1 MSRFLTVT
9 RATTL
14 AVSACALLTSQLIYT
29 ASARAESSDRPN
41 IVLIM
46 ADDMGYSDIG
56 CYGGEINTPTLNKL
70 AADGLRFTQ
79 FYNTGR
85 CCPTRAA
92 LLTGLYSHQAGVGW
106 MMTDRGHDGYRGDL
120 NDRCVTIAE
129 ALKPAGYSTY
139 MSGKWHVTPHV
150 KPDAPKNNWPL
161 QRGFERFYGTIHG
174 AGSFYDPNSLTRDN
188 TQISPAADPDYKPE
202 TYYYTDAISDHATRF
217 IKEHEA
223 ATPEKPFFMYV
234 AYTAAHWPMHA
245 LEKDIA
251 KYRGKYDAGYGAIRA
266 ARLQR
271 MREMGLIAPTWD
283 LTEQAQDW
291 DQVEHRE
298 WEARCMEVYAAM
310 VDNMDQGIGRIVETL
325 QTTGAFDNTLILFLQ
340 DNGGCAEG
348 LGRQPR
354 GGLLARPDKPSLPI
368 MQVGELQTQMI
379 PPQTRDGYPTV
390 MGPGVM
396 PGPDGTYIAYGRGWA
411 NTSNT
416 PFREY
421 KHWVHEGG
429 IATPLI
435 AHWPTTIKRS
445 GEFDHQP
452 GHLIDLMATC
462 VDVAQATY
470 PTQIGDRE
478 IRPLEGTSLVPAFSG
493 DSIGRKEP
501 IFWEHE
507 GNRAVRDGKWKLVAK
522 ENQPWELYDMEAD
535 RTELHN
541 LANELP
547 EKKTALETKWN
558 AWAARADVLPLG
570 AWRGQA
576 KAAKF
581 NKKQKKF
588 ELRQGDDLPQEQ
600 APFVEKRALRIA
612 ATIRGTAD
620 GVIVAQGG
628 TAAGY
633 SLYVKDGKLTF
644 ATRHGGKLTVIA
656 ASVGLSSA
664 ASVRA
669 ELSRDGNV
677 VLQADG
683 EDLASG
689 KAPSALSAMPI
700 DGLQVGSDANGAVG
714 EYEAPFRFPGKIV
727 DVTIQVGK
735 K

>member
-1 MSRFLTVT
+1 MFRVLSKTQTAFVVLS
-9 RATTL
+9 L
-14 AVSACALLTSQLIYT
+14 QLIY
-29 ASARAESSDRPN
+29 ASSAMAESDRPN

-56 CYGGEINTPTLNKL
+56 CYGGEIDTPTLNRL

-120 NDRCVTIAE
+120 NNRCVTIAE
-129 ALKPAGYSTY
+129 AVRPAGYSTY

-150 KPDAPKNNWPL
+150 KPDGPKDNWPV
-161 QRGFERFYGTIHG
+161 QRGFDRFYGTIHG

-188 TQISPAADPDYKPE
+188 TQISPSADSEYKPE
-202 TYYYTDAISDHATRF
+202 TYYYTDAISDQAARF
-217 IKEHEA
+217 IKEHKA
-223 ATPEKPFFMYV
+223 ASPDKPFFMYV

-251 KYRGKYDAGYGAIRA
+251 KYRGKYDEGYGVIRA
-266 ARLQR
+266 ARLKR
-271 MREMGLIAPTWD
+271 MRELGLVSPDWEMTA
-283 LTEQAQDW
+283 QAEDW
-291 DQVEHRE
+291 NKVEHRE
-298 WEARCMEVYAAM
+298 WEIRCMEVYAAM
-310 VDNMDQGIGRIVETL
+310 VDSMDQGIGRIVDAL
-325 QTTGAFDNTLILFLQ
+325 RVTGAFDNTLILFLQ
-340 DNGGCAEG
+340 DNGGCAET
-348 LGRQPR
+348 LGRSPR
-354 GGLLARPDKPSLPI
+354 NGLLARPEKPSLPI
-368 MQVGELQTQMI
+368 MKVGELQTQMI

-435 AHWPTTIKRS
+435 AHWPAKLKQTGK
-445 GEFDHQP
+445 FDHQP
-452 GHLIDLMATC
+452 GHLIDLLATC
-462 VDVAQATY
+462 VDVAKATY
-470 PTQIGDRE
+470 PKRIGDRE
-478 IRPLEGTSLVPAFSG
+478 IQPMEGASLAPAFVG
-493 DSIGRKEP
+493 DSIERENA

-522 ENQPWELYDMEAD
+522 ENRPWELYDMEAD

-541 LANELP
+541 LAAELP
-547 EKKTALETKWN
+547 EKKTALEAKWN
-558 AWAARADVLPLG
+558 AWAARANVLPLG
-570 AWRGQA
+570 TWRGQA
-576 KAAKF
+576 KAASF

-588 ELRQGDDLPQEQ
+588 TLRQGDDLSQAK
-600 APFVEKRALRIA
+600 APFVEKRALTIT
-612 ATIRGTAD
+612 ATLRESGD

-633 SLYVKDGKLTF
+633 SLYVKSGKLMF
-644 ATRHGGKLTVIA
+644 ATRHSGKITVIA
-656 ASVGLSSA
+656 ASDRLPSEAG
-664 ASVRA
+664 VRA
-669 ELSRDGNV
+669 MLSRDGKV
-677 VLQADG
+677 VLQVDG
-683 EDLASG
+683 REVANG
-689 KAPSALSAMPI
+689 KTPGALNAMPS

-714 EYEAPFRFPGKIV
+714 EHNAPFAFPGKIEELTV
-727 DVTIQVGK
+727 QVANK
-735 K
+735 